1 MFHYFTLPIDDSA
14 DIVLMNKLIYLLI
27 STILL
32 SNSNFETKVSRE
44 NREAMENKKI
54 KCRWVCDKKL
64 YKEQKISD
72 AISFYKNSKDYKFTK
87 KPF

>member
-1 MFHYFTLPIDDSA
+1 
-14 DIVLMNKLIYLLI
+14 MNKLILLLF
-27 STILL
+27 STMLL

-44 NREAMENKKI
+44 NREAMENKKV

-64 YKEQKISD
+64 YKEQKIAD

>member
-1 MFHYFTLPIDDSA
+1 
-14 DIVLMNKLIYLLI
+14 MNKLFLLLI
-27 STILL
+27 SAILL
-32 SNSNFETKVSRE
+32 SSSNFETKVSRE
-44 NREAMENKKI
+44 NRAAMENKKI

-64 YKEQKISD
+64 YKEQKIAD

>member
-1 MFHYFTLPIDDSA
+1 
-14 DIVLMNKLIYLLI
+14 MNKMILLI
-27 STILL
+27 ISASLFGNAI
-32 SNSNFETKVSRE
+32 FETKVSRE

-64 YKEQKISD
+64 YKEQKIAD

-87 KPF
+87 EPF